1 MKGSHNAINLWQDK
15 VTILKARGQHHGI
28 ATLQGEGQLAEQLA
42 DSLAFLGALWIGL
55 DLLSGTGVATAL
67 RIVQW
72 PTLSLGDKRIVPPL
86 KSLNNKTS
94 HFPPLFYRVIQRDCH
109 K

>member
-42 DSLAFLGALWIGL
+42 DSLAFLGALAPGHYTRR
-55 DLLSGTGVATAL
+55 SPTVAIDSYA
-67 RIVQW
+67 
-72 PTLSLGDKRIVPPL
+72 
-86 KSLNNKTS
+86 KSTPK
-94 HFPPLFYRVIQRDCH
+94 I
-109 K
+109 